1 MYIDMFVW
9 RYQVLNLIGKLDRKS
24 SRCLGRDTVATVNS
38 VLGVSRHSLRILD
51 QLAANDLN
59 AHELGGL
66 PLPVEVLHSPK
77 KDKLH

>member
-1 MYIDMFVW
+1 MFRQEYISDSQCQYE
-9 RYQVLNLIGKLDRKS
+9 RLD
-24 SRCLGRDTVATVNS
+24 S

-66 PLPVEVLHSPK
+66 PLPFEVLHSPK
-77 KDKLH
+77 KDKLY